1 MALTVFHLSMSK
13 MAATFLLLQADNQIS
28 AASWSKPNFY
38 YIIDP
43 RLVTGV
49 CYQFLVR
56 HKKKLEYQI
65 YFATEGL
72 LSHPPPIWLL
82 FWYRLT
88 TSHCSRPRNYHR
100 GQLILPFPPF
110 TTRKIV
116 SIPRCSLIVSCRIV
130 VYCLYNQG
138 LVMLTKN
145 STQWRIC
152 HSMTF
157 PQPIVAPPISLIIL
171 AR

>member
-56 HKKKLEYQI
+56 HKKNWNIKYIL
-65 YFATEGL
+65 
-72 LSHPPPIWLL
+72 
-82 FWYRLT
+82 RL
-88 TSHCSRPRNYHR
+88 
-100 GQLILPFPPF
+100 
-110 TTRKIV
+110 KV
-116 SIPRCSLIVSCRIV
+116 SSLIHLPSDSCFDIV
-130 VYCLYNQG
+130 
-138 LVMLTKN
+138 
-145 STQWRIC
+145 
-152 HSMTF
+152 
-157 PQPIVAPPISLIIL
+157 
-171 AR
+171 

>member
-72 LSHPPPIWLL
+72 LSHPPPI
-82 FWYRLT
+82 
-88 TSHCSRPRNYHR
+88 
-100 GQLILPFPPF
+100 
-110 TTRKIV
+110 
-116 SIPRCSLIVSCRIV
+116 
-130 VYCLYNQG
+130 
-138 LVMLTKN
+138 
-145 STQWRIC
+145 
-152 HSMTF
+152 
-157 PQPIVAPPISLIIL
+157 
-171 AR
+171 